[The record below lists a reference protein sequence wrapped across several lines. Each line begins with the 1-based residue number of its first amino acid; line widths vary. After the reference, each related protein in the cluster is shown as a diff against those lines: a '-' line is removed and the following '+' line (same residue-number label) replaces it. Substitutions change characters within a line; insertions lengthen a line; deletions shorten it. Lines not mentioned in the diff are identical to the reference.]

1 MHKVQKILKV
11 GDIVYSA
18 RDGEEMEVLSM
29 GDIGFTTREDFF
41 AYDEVTKLYFL
52 TKRVCLEK
60 LKERRYG

>member
-1 MHKVQKILKV
+1 MHKVQKILEV

-29 GDIGFTTREDFF
+29 GNIGFTTREDFF

-52 TKRVCLEK
+52 TKRGYLEK
-60 LKERRYG
+60 LKEQHHG